1 MKFKKT
7 ITQILLGSTF
17 LLAGSLS
24 QAADPDSEALVE
36 LYQRLEVMGK
46 EINQLRGENETLR
59 HDLTQVKKSQ
69 KQAFLAIDDRMDK
82 ARENQVKAVTPKPV
96 VAQQKPARPTPPRM
110 QPPVVKPAVAKPAAA
125 KPAVAKPVA
134 VKPPVTKPAPAKPVA
149 VQKAGSNDK
158 VDYSKAYEILKKNR
172 QAGINSFKAF
182 LVKYPKSPLAEN
194 AHYWIG
200 EAWYSQRNYRGA
212 IDSFVV
218 VLNKYKSGRKA
229 PDAAVKLGYSFYA
242 LKDWNMARRTF
253 NDVLRYFPKSHAA
266 KLAKARLEKMKQEG
280 H

>member
-7 ITQILLGSTF
+7 ITQVLLGST
-17 LLAGSLS
+17 LILSGSLA
-24 QAADPDSEALVE
+24 QAADPDSEALIE

-69 KQAFLAIDDRMDK
+69 KQAFLAIDDRMDE
-82 ARENQVKAVTPKPV
+82 ARKNQVKAVAAKPV
-96 VAQQKPARPTPPRM
+96 VAQQKPAVPVKPAPPRM
-110 QPPVVKPAVAKPAAA
+110 QPPVVAKPA
-125 KPAVAKPVA
+125 
-134 VKPPVTKPAPAKPVA
+134 VTKPAPTKPTPAKPTPA
-149 VQKAGSNDK
+149 QKAGANDK

-242 LKDWNMARRTF
+242 LKDWSMARRTF

>member
-1 MKFKKT
+1 MKLKKT
-7 ITQILLGSTF
+7 ISQILVGSTF
-17 LLAGSLS
+17 LLAGSIA
-24 QAADPDSEALVE
+24 QAAEPDSEALIE

-69 KQAFLAIDDRMDK
+69 KQAFLAIDERMDEASK
-82 ARENQVKAVTPKPV
+82 NKTQAASSKPA
-96 VAQQKPARPTPPRM
+96 VAQQKP
-110 QPPVVKPAVAKPAAA
+110 VV
-125 KPAVAKPVA
+125 
-134 VKPPVTKPAPAKPVA
+134 VKPPVKPVAPRMQQAPAKPVA
-149 VQKAGSNDK
+149 ARPVATKPVPAKIVKAQRAAANEK
-158 VDYSKAYEILKKNR
+158 TDYSKAYETLKKNR
-172 QAGINSFKAF
+172 QAGIASFKSF
-182 LVKYPKSPLAEN
+182 LAKYPNSPLAEN

-253 NDVLRYFPKSHAA
+253 NDVLRFFPKSHAA
-266 KLAKARLEKMKQEG
+266 KLATARLDKMKQEG